1 MTDIIPGRSDR
12 LLVLGAAR
20 SGTRWLATALGQA
33 EGTRL
38 VKEPDNVDADPRG
51 HGPGRLG
58 FGPYPLLDPDERA
71 PQFRALWD
79 LSFAARVPKRSG
91 WRARGA
97 RAALHLPRPVR
108 DPLLRRSAQAISA
121 LPGRAPH
128 VVVKSIYAPFYVEWL
143 VRNYDP
149 KVILIQRNPLN
160 VISSWVDLGVH
171 GFDLLDRPAVRARY
185 LDRLELPHDWER
197 DTPLAHAAMWVGLVT
212 WALAERL
219 ERHPEWL
226 LVTHET
232 LCSNPLVLI
241 RDVCERAGLTWGDDV
256 ERFLRE
262 SDRPGTG
269 FSNVRVT
276 RDQPNRWRGRL
287 NDSQVEEIEVVLSRF
302 PTRGWIRA
310 PQPANGVPQDPRK
323 VLETPDRM

>member
-1 MTDIIPGRSDR
+1 MDSSGKTAP
-12 LLVLGAAR
+12 LLAKLGAYGAPR
-20 SGTRWLATALGQA
+20 FSPDGKRLAFTAPGGKGTD
-33 EGTRL
+33 
-38 VKEPDNVDADPRG
+38 V
-51 HGPGRLG
+51 
-58 FGPYPLLDPDERA
+58 
-71 PQFRALWD
+71 
-79 LSFAARVPKRSG
+79 
-91 WRARGA
+91 
-97 RAALHLPRPVR
+97 
-108 DPLLRRSAQAISA
+108 
-121 LPGRAPH
+121 
-128 VVVKSIYAPFYVEWL
+128 
-143 VRNYDP
+143 
-149 KVILIQRNPLN
+149 
-160 VISSWVDLGVH
+160 WV
-171 GFDLLDRPAVRARY
+171 Y
-185 LDRLELPHDWER
+185 DWER

-287 NDSQVEEIEVVLSRF
+287 NDSQVEGIGVVLSRF

-323 VLETPDRM
+323 VLETPDRV